1 MCYLLS
7 SCGQMVAQRCGQE
20 GCWSGSRYGEVRLS
34 PDKAD
39 RAAEKIIYD
48 VMEDRRQE
56 EL

>member
-1 MCYLLS
+1 
-7 SCGQMVAQRCGQE
+7 MVAQRCGQE

-34 PDKAD
+34 PEKAD